1 MIVSYLSLALLL
13 SFKGGG
19 ANEWRTLVIHIITP
33 LQGSNFELRF
43 AANFNLL
50 LCVIGHF
57 KLFSY
62 RCSNIC
68 IFCHQAKS

>member
-43 AANFNLL
+43 AA
-50 LCVIGHF
+50 
-57 KLFSY
+57 K
-62 RCSNIC
+62 
-68 IFCHQAKS
+68 